1 MIREIPLE
9 ANFFG
14 INIDNFLDI
23 YESFVKAAIFAIFFA
38 IFFAINFF
46 NNIFNHEF
54 IYLIVIVVLL
64 LFGLLVFI
72 IFNYRRKQYSLIK
85 IINKVTYESF

>member
-38 IFFAINFF
+38 INFF
-46 NNIFNHEF
+46 NNNFNYEF

>member
-9 ANFFG
+9 ANICG

-23 YESFVKAAIFAIFFA
+23 YEGFIKAFIFAIFF
-38 IFFAINFF
+38 IIDYF
-46 NNIFNHEF
+46 NNILKYYDF
-54 IYLIVIVVLL
+54 IYLIGIVALL
-64 LFGLLVFI
+64 LIGLIVFI
-72 IFNYRRKQYSLIK
+72 IFNYRRKQFSLIK

>member
-9 ANFFG
+9 ANFLG

-23 YESFVKAAIFAIFFA
+23 YESFVNAVIFA